1 VRRLSPEQKE
11 TIMILVTGATGT
23 VGRELVAELARRGAK
38 VRALSRNPGAAA
50 FPAGVETVAADL
62 GDPGTL
68 SAALTGIE
76 RVFMLATGP
85 ARLEHE
91 TSLVA
96 AAQRASAAR
105 LVKLSALTAEDD
117 AAGDVITRWHRA
129 AEQAVTGSGLSW
141 TILRPG
147 AFMSNTLSWAGMI
160 RHQGQVFAPFAGIRT
175 AAIDPADVAACAAAV
190 LLEDGHGGR
199 AYPLTGPEL
208 VSARDQ
214 TAILGE
220 VLGREIGIT
229 EIPPETA
236 RQRMIQVGMP
246 AEIAGA
252 VLATAA
258 GAGAGPGALVQPA
271 VRQLTGRPPRAFR
284 DWAARHAAA
293 FR

>member
-1 VRRLSPEQKE
+1 
-11 TIMILVTGATGT
+11 MILVTGATGT

-38 VRALSRNPGAAA
+38 VRALSRNPAAAA

-68 SAALTGIE
+68 SLALAGIE

-85 ARLEHE
+85 ARLDHE

-96 AAQRASAAR
+96 AAARAGVAG
-105 LVKLSALTAEDD
+105 LVKLSALTVEDATAD
-117 AAGDVITRWHRA
+117 DIITRWHRA

-147 AFMSNTLSWAGMI
+147 AFMSSTLSWAGQI
-160 RHQGQVFAPFAGIRT
+160 RHQGQVFAPFTGVRT

-190 LLEDGHGGR
+190 LLEDGHER
-199 AYPLTGPEL
+199 QAYPLTGPEL

-214 TAILGE
+214 AATLGE
-220 VLGREIGIT
+220 ILGREIGIT
-229 EIPPETA
+229 EIPREAA
-236 RQRMIQVGMP
+236 RQRMIAAGTP
-246 AEIAGA
+246 AQIADA
-252 VLATAA
+252 VLATLA
-258 GAGAGPGALVQPA
+258 GAGTGPGARLQPA
-271 VRQLTGRPPRAFR
+271 VRQLAGRPPRSFR
-284 DWAARHAAA
+284 DWAMRHIAA